1 MLDQHAVI
9 ALPRYASG
17 DLGRLVSHQDAA
29 LAAQLAATPAPWLPV
44 VVVKGRIKDRPA
56 GLPSVESIKE
66 LIYSEPTVADQLT
79 GAFRIAKAAG
89 GVKLVIQVNHDRAIQ
104 YPGLHQHLVALGSTH
119 LSVPFELELLAPL
132 AFPYRPVLDH
142 ERKFPYL
149 APSDP

>member
-1 MLDQHAVI
+1 
-9 ALPRYASG
+9 
-17 DLGRLVSHQDAA
+17 
-29 LAAQLAATPAPWLPV
+29 LPV
-44 VVVKGRIKDRPA
+44 VVVQGRIKDRPA

-66 LIYSEPTVADQLT
+66 LIYSEPSVADQLT

-89 GVKLVIQVNHDRAIQ
+89 AVKLVVQVNHDRAIQ

-119 LSVPFELELLAPL
+119 LSVPFELELVAPL